1 MCNDHCSGY
10 DKGERDRFVPTKYVL
25 PDADGCNGCHD
36 GLHVHIDAHRGGT
49 YVFQRKRYEE
59 IREAGGKLIRAAA

>member
-1 MCNDHCSGY
+1 MFPVVVYYSVCFSSFDGLCVTTIAGY

-49 YVFQRKRYEE
+49 
-59 IREAGGKLIRAAA
+59 